1 MGTKLMAMAP
11 SDLGGPSHHHGNWSN
26 QEGPQ
31 GETGVG
37 QDSVGEKDLLQQGEH
52 LTLNT

>member
-1 MGTKLMAMAP
+1 MDTKLMAMAP
-11 SDLGGPSHHHGNWSN
+11 SDLGGPSHHHGDWSN

-37 QDSVGEKDLLQQGEH
+37 QDSVWEKDLLQQGEH